1 MSVGA
6 TLSSSQVDNIL
17 SNLAVN
23 FRNLSQQAVNLGIEV
38 NGQGQGLAFLESTGY
53 SSTPNPVN
61 PGGISDAAW
70 ALQLVNYFNTVAGVW
85 FGTATQTPA
94 FNYNVVSAPLWAGQV
109 SP

>member
-1 MSVGA
+1 MPVGA
-6 TLSSSQVDNIL
+6 TISRDQLDNIL
-17 SNLAVN
+17 SNLTVN
-23 FRNLSQQAVNLGIEV
+23 YRKLAQLAANVSIEV
-38 NGQGQGLAFLESTGY
+38 NGQGAGLAFLQSIGY
-53 SSTPNPVN
+53 SNTANPAN

-109 SP
+109 D